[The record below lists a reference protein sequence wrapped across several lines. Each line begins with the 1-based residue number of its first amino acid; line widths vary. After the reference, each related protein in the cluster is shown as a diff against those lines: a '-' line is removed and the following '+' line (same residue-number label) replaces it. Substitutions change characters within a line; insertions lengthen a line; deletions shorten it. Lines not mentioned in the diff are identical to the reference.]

1 MFDVTP
7 IPALLAAPPRR
18 DRRIA
23 VTAVVSVL
31 LHAVLIGWLLLP
43 PTAPKE
49 AIAPDAINV
58 DLVPS
63 SEVSSLEPSSSV
75 PPPSSTE
82 PSSST
87 EPPSSDEPSSEEAQ
101 SSAAPAPS
109 GEPSSSVAPES
120 SQTAASSAEA
130 ASSEA
135 PSSAEASASSEER
148 PPSGQAAAS
157 EASSAEASS
166 APAGSSE
173 AASSASEAAG
183 GKPLLVPLG
192 PSDASQPASAP
203 DDSSASE
210 APSAAETASSAD
222 ASSATT
228 SADESSVLTTGA
240 ADASDSIDTDSNASA
255 SSAEAPPDAPP
266 PVKSGLLRAA
276 KRFYS
281 ATMLAAPQMEKVRKA
296 LKTLPPEKRLA
307 QTCNLEAAAQIG
319 SAGKGFTPNALVA
332 NAFADPVVAGTSYSV
347 SNGAFRSDGKWYSVG
362 YTCKLSKDMSE
373 VTAFAFHIGADV
385 TATMEA
391 RFGPKG

>member
-7 IPALLAAPPRR
+7 IPTLLAAPPRR

-23 VTAVVSVL
+23 VTALVSVL
-31 LHAVLIGWLLLP
+31 LHAALIGWLLLP
-43 PTAPKE
+43 PGAPKE
-49 AIAPDAINV
+49 AAAPDAINV

-63 SEVSSLEPSSSV
+63 SEVSSLEPSSSLL
-75 PPPSSTE
+75 PPPSTE

-87 EPPSSDEPSSEEAQ
+87 EPPSSDVPSSEEAQ

-109 GEPSSSVAPES
+109 GEPSSSVASES
-120 SQTAASSAEA
+120 SQEAASSVEAASSAA
-130 ASSEA
+130 AS
-135 PSSAEASASSEER
+135 SSAEASASSEER
-148 PPSGQAAAS
+148 PPSGQEAAS
-157 EASSAEASS
+157 EAFSAEASS
-166 APAGSSE
+166 VPAASSE
-173 AASSASEAAG
+173 AASSASDASG

-192 PSDASQPASAP
+192 PSDESQPASAP
-203 DDSSASE
+203 DDSSAPE
-210 APSAAETASSAD
+210 PPSAAET
-222 ASSATT
+222 
-228 SADESSVLTTGA
+228 ADESSVLTTGA
-240 ADASDSIDTDSNASA
+240 ADASDSIDAESAASA
-255 SSAEAPPDAPP
+255 SSAEAAPDAPP

-276 KRFYS
+276 RRFYS

-332 NAFADPVVAGTSYSV
+332 NAFADPAIAGTSYSV

-362 YTCKLSKDMSE
+362 YTCKLSKDMST
-373 VTAFAFHIGADV
+373 VTAFAFHIGGNV

-391 RFGPKG
+391 RIGR